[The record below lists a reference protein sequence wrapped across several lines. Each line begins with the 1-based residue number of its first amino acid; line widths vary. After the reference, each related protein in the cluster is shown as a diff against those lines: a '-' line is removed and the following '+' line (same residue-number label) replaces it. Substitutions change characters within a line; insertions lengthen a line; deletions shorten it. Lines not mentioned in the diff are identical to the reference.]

1 MDSSSNVL
9 AVNQVNV
16 SVVPVQQQN
25 QHVNANEQN
34 IPAGVEQPPV
44 KLTPEQEEEIKLR
57 SKYPNPQKPGGSAF
71 IQKMLHK
78 GVSLINLIS

>member
-1 MDSSSNVL
+1 MDSSSANML
-9 AVNQVNV
+9 SVNQVNV

-25 QHVNANEQN
+25 QTRNAHEQ
-34 IPAGVEQPPV
+34 IVQGEHQAPV
-44 KLTPEQEEEIKLR
+44 KLTPEQEEELKLR

-78 GVSLINLIS
+78 GVSF